1 MIIGAISFDLDA
13 SPSAG
18 LKLVSADGLAPLPM
32 PGSIIRFQTAM
43 EDDSITHLRVFASP
57 REENVSRRGAVVAEA
72 QRDAAVEKPVVT
84 EREVKT
90 GLAGLREAGA
100 GKQVVDVAE
109 INFASP
115 REENVSRR
123 GAGAAEAQRDAA
135 VEKPVA
141 AEREVKTGQAGL
153 AGLREAGAE
162 KRVVDV
168 AEINT
173 GLPGL
178 ERPAAGTSEAKAVLS
193 GFEKPAAEQTARVD
207 ASIQGPVNLES
218 PVKETGDAAAPLRV
232 FASPRAENVSRRGA
246 VVAEARREAA
256 VEEPVVAERE
266 VKTGLAGLREAGAGK
281 QVVDVAEINFAS
293 PREENVSRRGAVVA
307 EAQRDAAVEKP
318 VVTEKETETV
328 ALHAVP
334 APQAAAPVE
343 AMPAPQVAAVQSAR
357 TEAIVE
363 AVGKM
368 VEVVNQVVE
377 AVVAEIAVTPTLA
390 HGEGEIRITLKP
402 TVLDGSEIWL
412 SAKSGELT
420 VTISPATVQS
430 AQIVQQNLPRLETAL
445 AEHVSS
451 FHHVAVVVSAAKK
464 GKIDETA

>member
-1 MIIGAISFDLDA
+1 M
-13 SPSAG
+13 
-18 LKLVSADGLAPLPM
+18 
-32 PGSIIRFQTAM
+32 
-43 EDDSITHLRVFASP
+43 
-57 REENVSRRGAVVAEA
+57 
-72 QRDAAVEKPVVT
+72 
-84 EREVKT
+84 
-90 GLAGLREAGA
+90 
-100 GKQVVDVAE
+100 
-109 INFASP
+109 
-115 REENVSRR
+115 
-123 GAGAAEAQRDAA
+123 
-135 VEKPVA
+135 
-141 AEREVKTGQAGL
+141 
-153 AGLREAGAE
+153 
-162 KRVVDV
+162 
-168 AEINT
+168 
-173 GLPGL
+173 
-178 ERPAAGTSEAKAVLS
+178 
-193 GFEKPAAEQTARVD
+193 
-207 ASIQGPVNLES
+207 
-218 PVKETGDAAAPLRV
+218 
-232 FASPRAENVSRRGA
+232 
-246 VVAEARREAA
+246 
-256 VEEPVVAERE
+256 
-266 VKTGLAGLREAGAGK
+266 
-281 QVVDVAEINFAS
+281 
-293 PREENVSRRGAVVA
+293 
-307 EAQRDAAVEKP
+307 
-318 VVTEKETETV
+318 
-328 ALHAVP
+328 P